1 MCFKENNNGG
11 SKLTYTVTDA
21 TSRICRIIMPG
32 CTNVKIA
39 ITAMPIATKF
49 GRVATYYERLIP
61 IKLDYPLIK

>member
-32 CTNVKIA
+32 CTNVKMA
-39 ITAMPIATKF
+39 ITAMLIATKF
-49 GRVATYYERLIP
+49 GRVATYCERLIP